1 MLFALSLLIPLLLAT
16 IWFFFRL
23 APATTRPRAQRLF
36 NAGALLTAAALGVAE
51 CFYVQG
57 TMAGSPDHA
66 LWPAIATFYVC
77 ATLPIWLGV
86 AAVLRRLIFGL
97 RGQGQ
102 PLDFTQ
108 GSNQIRF

>member
-1 MLFALSLLIPLLLAT
+1 MLFALSLLIPFLLAT

-23 APATTRPRAQRLF
+23 APVTARPRGQRLF
-36 NAGALLTAAALGVAE
+36 NIGVLLGAAVLGVTE

-66 LWPAIATFYVC
+66 LWPAIATFYVS

-86 AAVLRRLIFGL
+86 AAVLRQLIFG
-97 RGQGQ
+97 RRAQGQ

-108 GSNQIRF
+108 GSNDIRF